1 MQFTRFGGTGI
12 SVSRICMGTAT
23 FGQQTDEPAAHAI
36 LSKAAEA
43 GVNFIET
50 ADGYPM
56 DNSLARVGRAEQ
68 IVGRWLEGK
77 RDRFIIAT
85 KGGVPVGPSS
95 WDRGTSKK
103 HLLDAIDGSLKRL
116 STDYVDLYQLH
127 FDDSSVPLDETL
139 EALDLIVRA
148 GKARYV
154 GVSNFLAYRLAR
166 ALGRSDQRRL
176 VRFVSVQPRYCLL
189 FREIERELIPLASEE
204 NLAVMP
210 YSALAG
216 GMLAGRYR
224 YESQPTGGRFSPESG
239 WLGEVYRRGYW
250 HSREFATI
258 ASIEQIAKQR
268 GLAIARLAIGWV
280 LANSAVTS
288 VVLGASRATQLIDT
302 LAAVNLDVDAELK
315 KQLDDLT
322 DEYRRGDATI

>member
-1 MQFTRFGGTGI
+1 MQFKQFGGTGI
-12 SVSRICMGTAT
+12 SVSRVCIGTAT

-36 LSKAAEA
+36 LSEAAEA

-56 DNSLARVGRAEQ
+56 DNSLAQVGRAEE
-68 IVGRWLEGK
+68 IVGRWLKGK
-77 RDRFIIAT
+77 RGRFIAAT

-103 HLLDAIDGSLKRL
+103 HLIDAIDGSLKRL
-116 STDYVDLYQLH
+116 GTDYVDLYQLH
-127 FDDSSVPLDETL
+127 FDDSTVPLDETL
-139 EALDLIVRA
+139 EALDMIVRA

-189 FREIERELIPLASEE
+189 FREIERELIPLAREE
-204 NLAVMP
+204 KLAVMP
-210 YSALAG
+210 YSVLAG
-216 GMLAGRYR
+216 GLLAGRYR
-224 YESQPTGGRFSPESG
+224 YGSQPTVGRFSPESG

-258 ASIEQIAKQR
+258 ASLEQIAEQR
-268 GLAIARLAIGWV
+268 GLALARLAVGWV
-280 LANSAVTS
+280 LANSAITS
-288 VVLGASRATQLIDT
+288 VVLGASRATQLVDT
-302 LAAVNLDVDAELK
+302 LAAVDLDVDAELK